1 MTILQPENCLR
12 RRCRQC
18 KRMMHLFEY
27 NSNGLTRHYSFSC
40 KRCNNFVSLT
50 ENIDSP
56 NDYRGMVYEP
66 PTKIE
71 QQRAIEFRDKPFD
84 SKELQCSD
92 SNKKIIRRIFKF
104 ENRTYT
110 WLLCNEC
117 KFTPSFQN
125 WDKEE
130 KL

>member
-12 RRCRQC
+12 RRCRMC

-27 NSNGLTRHYSFSC
+27 NSNGLTRQYSFSC
-40 KRCNNFVSLT
+40 KRCNNYVALT

-71 QQRAIEFRDKPFD
+71 LQNAKKYDKPFD
-84 SKELQCSD
+84 SKELKCIHSD
-92 SNKKIIRRIFKF
+92 KKTIKRIFKF
-104 ENRTYT
+104 QNVTYT
-110 WLLCNEC
+110 WLICEKC
-117 KFTPSFQN
+117 KDRPAFQDWN
-125 WDKEE
+125 VEE